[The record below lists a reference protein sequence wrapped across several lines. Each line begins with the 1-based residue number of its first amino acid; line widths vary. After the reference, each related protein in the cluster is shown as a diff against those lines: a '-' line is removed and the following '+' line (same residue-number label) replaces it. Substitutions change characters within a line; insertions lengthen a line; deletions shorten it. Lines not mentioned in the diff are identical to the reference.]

1 MWETQ
6 NDKIGAAVKIQK
18 TVRGNQAR
26 RSLDGGRG
34 GGRGRET
41 TVGLLMRT
49 DLTKADD
56 ALCAQPPLAVRWP
69 ARAEAAA
76 PALQVAGGGD
86 LRDRIAQRRARALS
100 ALAPN
105 RG

>member
-26 RSLDGGRG
+26 RSLDGGG

-49 DLTKADD
+49 DLTKAGD
-56 ALCAQPPLAVRWP
+56 ALCAQPPSASFPCHPFSSFSSFCPSFWGTGFVLKS
-69 ARAEAAA
+69 
-76 PALQVAGGGD
+76 
-86 LRDRIAQRRARALS
+86 LS
-100 ALAPN
+100 LSLPS
-105 RG
+105 